1 MNKKATV
8 FSNDPQRPQ
17 LLLTVAG
24 DVEPFADI
32 HPERIILQG
41 DGDRPIRQELVV
53 SPRARY
59 PFKVTEVKSKSG
71 VNIQYDL
78 REHAT
83 SEGISYVITVENTK
97 TTAGKYYDTL
107 LIATD
112 SQLKPTIPV
121 HVYGTIAAV
130 KKKDA
135 PQP

>member
-17 LLLTVAG
+17 LLLTVEG
-24 DVEPFADI
+24 SVEAFADI
-32 HPERIILQG
+32 QPERIILRG
-41 DGDRPIRQELVV
+41 DGDRTLRQELVV
-53 SPRARY
+53 TPRAPY

-71 VNIQYDL
+71 VNIRYEL
-78 REHAT
+78 REHKT
-83 SEGISYVITVENTK
+83 PEGMSYVITVENTR
-97 TTAGKYYDTL
+97 TTPGKYYDTL

-112 SQLKPTIPV
+112 SPLKPTIPV

-130 KKKDA
+130 KEKEK